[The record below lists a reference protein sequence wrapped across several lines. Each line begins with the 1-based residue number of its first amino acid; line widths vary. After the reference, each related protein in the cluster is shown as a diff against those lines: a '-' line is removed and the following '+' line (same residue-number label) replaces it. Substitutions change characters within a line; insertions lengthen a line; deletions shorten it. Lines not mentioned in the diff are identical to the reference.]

1 MAKKVILGL
10 SGGVDSSVAAYLLQK
25 DGYEVV
31 GITMSL
37 INKENDTS
45 IEDARKVCEKLG
57 IEHHVLDLKN
67 EFKKEL
73 EQTPASV
80 IVDNASNSDELER
93 SKQELKSEFRGR
105 VEKIK
110 NEFFKK

>member
-1 MAKKVILGL
+1 MAKIKDLLKKAVAIIAAVFGL
-10 SGGVDSSVAAYLLQK
+10 FFSGFLFGKKKKNV
-25 DGYEVV
+25 
-31 GITMSL
+31 L
-37 INKENDTS
+37 IGDE
-45 IEDARKVCEKLG
+45 E
-57 IEHHVLDLKN
+57 DLKN
-67 EFKKEL
+67 EFKKEI

-93 SKQELKSEFRGR
+93 SKQELKSEFRDR

>member
-1 MAKKVILGL
+1 MAKIKDFLKKAVAIIVAVFGL
-10 SGGVDSSVAAYLLQK
+10 FFTGFLFGKKKKNV
-25 DGYEVV
+25 
-31 GITMSL
+31 L
-37 INKENDTS
+37 IGE
-45 IEDARKVCEKLG
+45 E
-57 IEHHVLDLKN
+57 DLKN

-93 SKQELKSEFRGR
+93 SKHELKSEFRDR
-105 VEKIK
+105 VETIK

>member
-1 MAKKVILGL
+1 MAKIKDLLKKIVAIFAAIFGL
-10 SGGVDSSVAAYLLQK
+10 FFTGFLFGEKKKNDL
-25 DGYEVV
+25 V
-31 GITMSL
+31 GD
-37 INKENDTS
+37 E
-45 IEDARKVCEKLG
+45 E
-57 IEHHVLDLKN
+57 DLKN
-67 EFKKEL
+67 EFKEEL

>member
-1 MAKKVILGL
+1 MVKIKDLLKKAVAIFAAVFGL
-10 SGGVDSSVAAYLLQK
+10 FFTGFLFGKKKKNV
-25 DGYEVV
+25 
-31 GITMSL
+31 L
-37 INKENDTS
+37 IGDE
-45 IEDARKVCEKLG
+45 E
-57 IEHHVLDLKN
+57 DLKN
-67 EFKKEL
+67 EFKKEI

-93 SKQELKSEFRGR
+93 SKQELKSEFRDR

>member
-1 MAKKVILGL
+1 MTKLKELLKKAVAILAAVFGL
-10 SGGVDSSVAAYLLQK
+10 FFTGFLFWKKKKNV
-25 DGYEVV
+25 
-31 GITMSL
+31 L
-37 INKENDTS
+37 IGDE
-45 IEDARKVCEKLG
+45 E
-57 IEHHVLDLKN
+57 DLKN
-67 EFKKEL
+67 EFKKEI

-93 SKQELKSEFRGR
+93 SKQELKSEFRDR

>member
-1 MAKKVILGL
+1 MTKLKALLKKAVAIFAAVFGL
-10 SGGVDSSVAAYLLQK
+10 FFTGFLFGKKKKNV
-25 DGYEVV
+25 
-31 GITMSL
+31 L
-37 INKENDTS
+37 IGDE
-45 IEDARKVCEKLG
+45 E
-57 IEHHVLDLKN
+57 DLKN
-67 EFKKEL
+67 EFKKEI

-93 SKQELKSEFRGR
+93 SKQELKSEFRDR

>member
-1 MAKKVILGL
+1 MTKLKELLKKAVAILAAVFGL
-10 SGGVDSSVAAYLLQK
+10 FFSGFLFGKKKKNV
-25 DGYEVV
+25 
-31 GITMSL
+31 L
-37 INKENDTS
+37 IGDAEN
-45 IEDARKVCEKLG
+45 
-57 IEHHVLDLKN
+57 LKN
-67 EFKKEL
+67 EFKKEI

-93 SKQELKSEFRGR
+93 SKQELKSEFRDR

>member
-1 MAKKVILGL
+1 MTKIKNFFKKAVAFFAAVFGL
-10 SGGVDSSVAAYLLQK
+10 FFTGFLFGKKKKNV
-25 DGYEVV
+25 
-31 GITMSL
+31 L
-37 INKENDTS
+37 IGDE
-45 IEDARKVCEKLG
+45 EE
-57 IEHHVLDLKN
+57 LKN
-67 EFKKEL
+67 EFKKEI

-105 VEKIK
+105 VEKIR

>member
-1 MAKKVILGL
+1 MAKINDLLKKAVAIIVAVFGL
-10 SGGVDSSVAAYLLQK
+10 FFTGFLFGKKKKNV
-25 DGYEVV
+25 
-31 GITMSL
+31 L
-37 INKENDTS
+37 IGDE
-45 IEDARKVCEKLG
+45 E
-57 IEHHVLDLKN
+57 DLKN

-93 SKQELKSEFRGR
+93 SKQELKSEFRDR

>member
-1 MAKKVILGL
+1 MAKIKDLLKKAVAIFAAVFGL
-10 SGGVDSSVAAYLLQK
+10 FFSGFLFGKKKKNV
-25 DGYEVV
+25 
-31 GITMSL
+31 L
-37 INKENDTS
+37 IGDE
-45 IEDARKVCEKLG
+45 E
-57 IEHHVLDLKN
+57 DLKN
-67 EFKKEL
+67 EFKKEI

-93 SKQELKSEFRGR
+93 SKQELKSEFRDR